1 MAEIRWHEGT
11 ALHMQIKENKGVT
24 WLTYPAFEQFADI
37 VHGFSTRL
45 GGVSEGI
52 YASMNLSFTR
62 GDKAVSYTHLS
73 RSRNDIVRRQQ
84 CGKRADLQLY
94 FSRYHCSCLYRGAVW
109 RNVSHE

>member
-1 MAEIRWHEGT
+1 MTEIRWHEGT

-24 WLTYPAFEQFADI
+24 WLTYPAFEQFKDI

-62 GDKAVSYTHLS
+62 EMRTLLS
-73 RSRNDIVRRQQ
+73 AKIT
-84 CGKRADLQLY
+84 GDLQPHLAFRKRHRDFGSDAY
-94 FSRYHCSCLYRGAVW
+94 GKCAYRYR
-109 RNVSHE
+109 